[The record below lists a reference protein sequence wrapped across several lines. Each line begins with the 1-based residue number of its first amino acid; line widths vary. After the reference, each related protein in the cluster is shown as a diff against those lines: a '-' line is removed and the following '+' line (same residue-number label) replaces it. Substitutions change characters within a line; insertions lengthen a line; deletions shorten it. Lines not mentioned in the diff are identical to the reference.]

1 MGWGWTANLR
11 HRDASGDG
19 ATDSRPG
26 GHRGVLFA
34 RIPAFIPLATPP
46 MRASSR
52 LVGIALV
59 LCGLSLGAQAPKG
72 GDKTAS
78 ILSAIDARAT
88 HYGDVAHQI
97 WGFAEVGYQE
107 VKSSALLQSELAAA
121 GFTMKAGIAGMPTAF
136 TAEFGSGKPVIAI
149 LGEFDALP
157 GLSQAAV
164 PTPQPIVAGG
174 SGHGCGHH
182 LFGTAATASAIA
194 VKEWMIANKI
204 TGTLRFYGTPAE
216 EGGAGKVYMVR
227 DGLFDDVDVA
237 VTWHP
242 GDRNDVAATS
252 SLANISGKF
261 RFKGVSAHA
270 AASPDL
276 GRSALDAVEAM
287 DAMVNMM
294 REHVPQESR
303 IHYVITNGG
312 RAPNVVPDFA
322 EVYYVVRHPDIKVVD
337 AIWERVLNAAK
348 GAALGTGTTHE
359 VVVTGA
365 VYNLLINKTLA
376 TAQQKALERVGG
388 YTYTADELAWAEQL
402 KATLPKSAIPLESVQ
417 KIQPLDF
424 TPPAGGGSTDVGDV
438 SWRVPTVQMSAA
450 TWVPGTPAHSWQAVA
465 AGGMSI
471 GTKGMIVGAKTMALT
486 AAELFTS
493 PAIIVAA
500 KAEFEQARGPNFVY
514 ATRLGTQKPALDYR
528 K

>member
-1 MGWGWTANLR
+1 
-11 HRDASGDG
+11 
-19 ATDSRPG
+19 
-26 GHRGVLFA
+26 
-34 RIPAFIPLATPP
+34 
-46 MRASSR
+46 MRASLR
-52 LVGIALV
+52 LLALLGV
-59 LCGLSLGAQAPKG
+59 SAAASLGAQASKG
-72 GDKTAS
+72 TDKTAS
-78 ILSAIDARAT
+78 MLTSIDARTA

-107 VKSSALLQSELAAA
+107 VKSSTLLQSEMAAA

-136 TAEFGSGKPVIAI
+136 TAEYGSGKPVIAI

-157 GLSQAAV
+157 GLSQDT
-164 PTPQPIVAGG
+164 TPMQRALTVGG
-174 SGHGCGHH
+174 AGHGCGHH
-182 LFGTAATASAIA
+182 LFGTAAAASAIA
-194 VKEWMIANKI
+194 VKEWMIANKVA
-204 TGTLRFYGTPAE
+204 GTLRFYGTPAE

-242 GDRNDVAATS
+242 DSRNDVNATS

-261 RFKGVSAHA
+261 RFRGVSAHA
-270 AASPDL
+270 AASPEL

-287 DAMVNMM
+287 DMMTNFM
-294 REHVPQESR
+294 REHVPQETR

-322 EVYYVVRHPDIKVVD
+322 EVYYVVRHPDIRVVD
-337 AIWERVLNAAK
+337 EIWGRVLNAAK
-348 GAALGTGTTHE
+348 GAALGTGTTSE

-365 VYNLLINKTLA
+365 VYNLLINQTLA
-376 TAQQKALERVGG
+376 KVQQRALERVGG
-388 YTYTADELAWAEQL
+388 YTYTAAERAWAEQL
-402 KATLPKSAIPLESVQ
+402 QKSLPASSAALESVS

-424 TPPAGGGSTDVGDV
+424 TRPAGGGSTDVGDV

-450 TWVPGTPAHSWQAVA
+450 TWVPGTAAHSWQAVA

-471 GTKGMIVGAKTMALT
+471 GAKGMIVAAKTMALT
-486 AAELFTS
+486 AADLFTS
-493 PAIIVAA
+493 PATIVAA
-500 KAEFEQARGPNFVY
+500 RAEFDAQRGPNFVY